1 MEMHIVH
8 GVYYL
13 SSGPHTL
20 HFPLHRFFMQIDL
33 EMTFITWG
41 FHMEAYRSTRADKN
55 KTKQKKKPTK
65 PTTAQFM
72 CSEEK

>member
-13 SSGPHTL
+13 SPGPHTL

-41 FHMEAYRSTRADKN
+41 FHMEAYRSTRADK
-55 KTKQKKKPTK
+55 KKPTK

-72 CSEEK
+72 RSEEK